1 MGIWP
6 LFGFLATVAGLMLY
20 ADSDR
25 SGGLDPFALVLL
37 ALTAWVLESMS
48 TGRKPVDFSSGFVF
62 YLGLAFLGDAT
73 AAVLVMIA
81 GACVRLFSGKVHLWD
96 LLWTAPTLIAL
107 LAIQHSSGW
116 PVQTRLILIASAV
129 VLLLTGIVFYLGS
142 TSISAKLIQAGHR
155 ETARIE
161 MHQRSL
167 RGMLLLASPMGA
179 VLPVES
185 AWAMVL
191 LAPVCLAVQKAAA
204 NIGFRVHA
212 QEAVFIREEVEQSR
226 QELTE
231 MRRRLESAT
240 EHKKVLE
247 ELTSVFAQPQSP
259 TEAFAALGRVT
270 SVVVDYSSLILCRVN
285 RAGNLEPSLYKTPT
299 PELVERALRHGVVDP
314 CVQGAWDLEKARMGK
329 APVRLS
335 DRLVSTESEVVAVP
349 LKPLGVL
356 YFGKTDSEPFTRS
369 EASRLVYVAKRA
381 APALLQADRDAES
394 QQTIREKTKMSE
406 QLQKKVALMGK
417 LLGGVQNVV
426 AADKPEQ
433 IFAVLEELLTTSV
446 PHHFG
451 VVLSRE
457 QNDPVRIWGHSPLD
471 ETALNKVARQVLSS
485 QRVLYLADMKRTA
498 MPTPVEGTASL
509 LAVPM
514 HNEQEISGILIIGAE
529 EHQAF
534 SEEQHDF
541 ICTAAYLVGSGLTSL
556 ALFSRLKSAHQQVVQ
571 ASKLSAVGR
580 LAAGVA
586 HELNTPL
593 AAIGLAI
600 EAAALRP
607 EKAASK
613 LERANKALIRARD
626 IVRGLLDHAR
636 GSGSERSLVSIVDV
650 FEGVHDLLGPQLMGK
665 KIRLRCEPAEK
676 LDRVLSNLTD
686 LQQVFINLV
695 LNGADASEPGSEI
708 LLSAAQHGTTIE
720 IAVQDWG
727 EGIPEDAHDK
737 IFDPFFTT
745 KPVGQGTGL
754 GLSVCRELVE
764 RHQGSLKFRSEPGLG
779 TTFVVSLPARLT
791 ADGHDSVR

>member
-6 LFGFLATVAGLMLY
+6 LLGFLVTVGGLMVY
-20 ADSDR
+20 ADSDPA
-25 SGGLDPFALVLL
+25 GGLEPLALVLL
-37 ALTAWVLESMS
+37 ALTAWALESLS
-48 TGRKPVDFSSGFVF
+48 IGRKPVDFSSGFVF

-73 AAVLVMIA
+73 AAFLVMLA
-81 GACVRLFSGKVHLWD
+81 GACVRLFSAKVHLWD
-96 LLWTAPTLIAL
+96 LLWTTPTLIVL
-107 LAIQHSSGW
+107 LVVQRSSGW
-116 PVQTRLILIASAV
+116 PAQPRSILMASMASLVLTAV
-129 VLLLTGIVFYLGS
+129 VFYLGS
-142 TSISAKLIQAGHR
+142 TSIISKLIQAGHR

-167 RGMLLLASPMGA
+167 RGLLLLAAPMA
-179 VLPVES
+179 AALPTES
-185 AWAMVL
+185 SWAMVL
-191 LAPVCLAVQKAAA
+191 VAPACLAVQRAAA

-259 TEAFAALGRVT
+259 TEAFEALGRVT
-270 SVVVDYSSLILCRVN
+270 SVVVDYSSLVLCRLN
-285 RAGNLEPSLYKTPT
+285 RAGTLEPSLYKTPD
-299 PELVERALRHGVVDP
+299 PELVEKALRHGIVDP
-314 CVQGAWDLEKARMGK
+314 SVQGAWDLEKARMGK
-329 APVRLS
+329 APKRASERLIS
-335 DRLVSTESEVVAVP
+335 NESEVVAVP

-356 YFGKTDSEPFTRS
+356 YFGKADSEPFTRS

-381 APALLQADRDAES
+381 APALLQADREAES
-394 QQTIREKTKMSE
+394 QQTIIEKTKMSE

-446 PHHFG
+446 PHRFG

-457 QNDPVRIWGHSPLD
+457 QNDPVRVWGH
-471 ETALNKVARQVLSS
+471 TALDVAALKKVARQVLSS
-485 QRVLYLADMKRTA
+485 QRVLYLADLKRTA
-498 MPTPVEGTASL
+498 MPTPAEGTASL

-514 HNEQEISGILIIGAE
+514 YNEQEISGILIVGAD

-613 LERANKALIRARD
+613 LERANKALNRARD

-636 GSGSERSLVSIVDV
+636 GSGSERSLVSVGDV
-650 FEGVHDLLGPQLMGK
+650 FDGVLELLGPQLTGR
-665 KIRLRCEPAEK
+665 KIKLRCEPAQN
-676 LDRVLSNLTD
+676 LDKVLANLTD

-695 LNGADASEPGSEI
+695 QNGADASVPGSEI
-708 LLSAAQHGTTIE
+708 LLSANQQGTTIE
-720 IAVQDWG
+720 ISVQDWG
-727 EGIPEDAHDK
+727 EGIPQEAHSK

-764 RHQGSLKFRSEPGLG
+764 RHQGSLQFHSEPGVG
-779 TTFVVSLPARLT
+779 TRFFVKLPARLT
-791 ADGHDSVR
+791 AEGHDSAR